1 MPIGNPMGYIRKA
14 KGVASRVAK
23 GTTSGRSSGAAATGR
38 LSKVQN
44 YVKANKGKSAL
55 MGGGAA
61 VGIGAVTRSR
71 RSGLDKTRGRSTGM
85 YKY

>member
-1 MPIGNPMGYIRKA
+1 MPANKFFGAVGKRMSSSVRSSRIGM
-14 KGVASRVAK
+14 
-23 GTTSGRSSGAAATGR
+23 SSGAAASGR

-61 VGIGAVTRSR
+61 MGVGAVTRSR